1 VQPSGEQ
8 CGCSGGVYPQ
18 DAVGDSGLGAALA
31 ASRFGVRTGRPPL
44 RSGLH
49 EKEKEKVLKFVELTC
64 LYPSLHGAT
73 WRMWGVGAE
82 CLWATWL
89 SGEALGQHDR
99 QQEYVQVGCETGVAL
114 LHATTAFHLRG
125 NNSSLGHPVVHHIH
139 NGVSLPAGYATMVRK
154 FEKSG
159 LA

>member
-1 VQPSGEQ
+1 
-8 CGCSGGVYPQ
+8 
-18 DAVGDSGLGAALA
+18 
-31 ASRFGVRTGRPPL
+31 
-44 RSGLH
+44 
-49 EKEKEKVLKFVELTC
+49 
-64 LYPSLHGAT
+64 
-73 WRMWGVGAE
+73 MWGVGAE

-99 QQEYVQVGCETGVAL
+99 QQEYVRVGCETGVAL
-114 LHATTAFHLRG
+114 LHVTTALHLRG

-154 FEKSG
+154 IEKSG